1 MQLSEIG
8 LDEVDRLQH
17 VALMRL
23 TLRVQGETHR
33 IIGAFQSWLVG
44 EVRRR
49 AEADGTVGTAELAGL
64 PALMESRWKAAM
76 REWTA
81 LFTAAREQ
89 AGSLPFGALVVRHN
103 HFMGLVQPQPLAES
117 RSLLQEDLSPAEM
130 GTLINLWQDRRARA
144 LEAASTRTMPDRM
157 NLSQRIWRL
166 ENAGLA
172 QIQGT
177 VGTAFAERTNAYDL
191 AARLEEQLGAN
202 QDLPRWTSTR
212 LYRMTPTD
220 RMNDERGL
228 LRGEENRGRGIAYN
242 ALRLA
247 RTEIQYANVYNH
259 IEIARHSPWM
269 TGKKVRLSPQHPVSD
284 VCDGLAEGG
293 PYPVTDVVIPAHP
306 NCLCYE
312 EYVVMDD
319 QAFAQRTREW
329 LAGNNDFLDE
339 YQGWLGSI
347 QPTQPLPWAM
357 TIADS
362 LELWMSM
369 SGDGHAAVLRLRGG
383 RSGGEDGAT
392 PGPRPPVV
400 PRPTTTPRT
409 SPVAQAVT
417 PPAPTPQFNT
427 KTAAMAR
434 EELARIEQQFAE
446 RITAEQKA
454 LNVADKPYK
463 ALVKEATTLRSQMRK
478 ATDEEMP
485 ELTAKYDDVV
495 RKITAL
501 NVERQRNQAAQLAQT
516 QQERAEALRRAV
528 QVDNPARNQ
537 LRILNMEDAG
547 YSANW
552 QKGMDEFNKLVSA
565 DLWSGK
571 QIGVL
576 GLSPGGRASAKPE
589 SSTIKLTGDTSIS
602 TTVHEIAHVL
612 EVKAGLYNQVRAF
625 YDRRT
630 SGEALEQLSTI
641 TGKSSYR
648 EDEVA
653 RRDKWMSPYMGK
665 DYAATTGD
673 RSTELVSM
681 GVEYL
686 YQRPDKLA
694 KEDPEYFDFI
704 YNLVRGR

>member
-1 MQLSEIG
+1 VQLSEIG

-23 TLRVQGETHR
+23 TLRMQGETHR
-33 IIGAFQSWLVG
+33 IIGAFQAWLGG

-49 AEADGTVGTAELAGL
+49 AAADGMVGTAELAGL
-64 PALMESRWKAAM
+64 PALMEGRWKAAM
-76 REWTA
+76 SEWTA

-103 HFMGLVQPQPLAES
+103 HFMELVPPLEESVNGLLE
-117 RSLLQEDLSPAEM
+117 EDLSPAEM

-144 LEAASTRTMPDRM
+144 LEAASTRTMPDGM

-166 ENAGLA
+166 ENGGLA

-202 QDLPRWTSTR
+202 QDLPRWTSSR
-212 LYRMTPTD
+212 LYRMTPSE

-369 SGDGHAAVLRLRGG
+369 SGDGHAAALRLRGG
-383 RSGGEDGAT
+383 SAA
-392 PGPRPPVV
+392 P
-400 PRPTTTPRT
+400 
-409 SPVAQAVT
+409 T
-417 PPAPTPQFNT
+417 PPAAPVPPTQPPPQPVRPTVAPTSPASSAAPVVQPLGPIQPAGEPVSRVLNT
-427 KTAAMAR
+427 PT
-434 EELARIEQQFAE
+434 
-446 RITAEQKA
+446 
-454 LNVADKPYK
+454 
-463 ALVKEATTLRSQMRK
+463 
-478 ATDEEMP
+478 
-485 ELTAKYDDVV
+485 
-495 RKITAL
+495 
-501 NVERQRNQAAQLAQT
+501 
-516 QQERAEALRRAV
+516 
-528 QVDNPARNQ
+528 
-537 LRILNMEDAG
+537 
-547 YSANW
+547 
-552 QKGMDEFNKLVSA
+552 
-565 DLWSGK
+565 SGK
-571 QIGVL
+571 YA
-576 GLSPGGRASAKPE
+576 RAYK
-589 SSTIKLTGDTSIS
+589 
-602 TTVHEIAHVL
+602 
-612 EVKAGLYNQVRAF
+612 
-625 YDRRT
+625 
-630 SGEALEQLSTI
+630 EALETIDAVHGDGTLPEIPVKTQSNIQAYGQYTHFAGGGPRDITINGKGDHLQSTLAHEVGHFLDHMGI
-641 TGKSSYR
+641 GEAGKFASESSPLLQEWR
-648 EDEVA
+648 QVVKASQAVQTLQDKFA
-653 RRDKWMSPYMGK
+653 RPEN
-665 DYAATTGD
+665 YAATVTVANANGQQLTYNTAPSPTHLRYLLSEREMWA
-673 RSTELVSM
+673 RSYAQYVATRSGNETMLAQI
-681 GVEYL
+681 EN
-686 YQRPDKLA
+686 QRKDQMYGERQWA
-694 KEDPEYFDFI
+694 SEDFQPIATAIDNVF
-704 YNLVRGR
+704 RGLGWQK